1 MGGCSAR
8 PSRRYVVGSPLGDDV
23 DEPTALGAHLRYAD
37 GGLAS
42 LQLRKAAEDRLTLI
56 MQCAA
61 GTLELAHSGAAGTM
75 TMTTRDGRRET
86 SALMDGDTLV
96 LEAERARDAAGEV
109 AADALP
115 VIRDGATLQAI
126 ELSVASGYVVAVQ
139 ERSSRANL
147 RVIESGTAAPTAPRG
162 RVHVVS
168 R

>member
-42 LQLRKAAEDRLTLI
+42 LQLREASEDRLTLI
-56 MQCAA
+56 MQC
-61 GTLELAHSGAAGTM
+61 AAGTM